1 MADTGLITLTAFV
14 SPYRRDRDR
23 VRKIVTD
30 SGLPDGFIEVFVDR
44 ALEVSDYHDPK
55 GLYKKARAGE
65 IANFTGISDPYEAPE
80 SPEFHLD
87 GSTQKSPEQMATEIS
102 DWLHNRGVF

>member
-1 MADTGLITLTAFV
+1 MPA
-14 SPYRRDRDR
+14 
-23 VRKIVTD
+23 
-30 SGLPDGFIEVFVDR
+30 GFIDVFGYSP
-44 ALEVSDYHDPK
+44 LEGCDSRDPK